1 MGKSW
6 SDLTA
11 WLLITNK
18 LMKIPNLP
26 NQEDEEETEMANPI
40 FNALG
45 GNMPMGNN
53 NMLAQ
58 FNNFVKQMQG
68 KNPHEEINRL
78 LQSGAI
84 SQQELNKA
92 QQMAQQF
99 QSMFRQ

>member
-1 MGKSW
+1 M
-6 SDLTA
+6 
-11 WLLITNK
+11 
-18 LMKIPNLP
+18 P
-26 NQEDEEETEMANPI
+26 NPI

-45 GNMPMGNN
+45 GSMPMGNN

-78 LQSGAI
+78 LQSGVI
-84 SQQELNKA
+84 SQQQLNEA

>member
-1 MGKSW
+1 
-6 SDLTA
+6 
-11 WLLITNK
+11 
-18 LMKIPNLP
+18 
-26 NQEDEEETEMANPI
+26 MANPI

-45 GNMPMGNN
+45 GNMPFGNN
-53 NMLAQ
+53 NFFAQ
-58 FNNFVKQMQG
+58 VHQFRQQMQG

-84 SQQELNKA
+84 SQQQLNEA

>member
-1 MGKSW
+1 MS
-6 SDLTA
+6 
-11 WLLITNK
+11 
-18 LMKIPNLP
+18 
-26 NQEDEEETEMANPI
+26 NPI

-45 GNMPMGNN
+45 GSMPMGNN

-78 LQSGAI
+78 LQSGVI
-84 SQQELNKA
+84 NQQQLNEA

>member
-1 MGKSW
+1 MS
-6 SDLTA
+6 
-11 WLLITNK
+11 
-18 LMKIPNLP
+18 
-26 NQEDEEETEMANPI
+26 NPI

-45 GNMPMGNN
+45 GNMMPGN

-58 FNNFVKQMQG
+58 FQQFRKQMQG

-84 SQQELNKA
+84 SQQQLNEA

>member
-1 MGKSW
+1 MS
-6 SDLTA
+6 
-11 WLLITNK
+11 
-18 LMKIPNLP
+18 
-26 NQEDEEETEMANPI
+26 NPI

-45 GNMPMGNN
+45 GSMPMGNN

-84 SQQELNKA
+84 NQQQLNEA
-92 QQMAQQF
+92 QQMARQF

>member
-1 MGKSW
+1 MNQLWNDS
-6 SDLTA
+6 TA
-11 WLLITNK
+11 WFLIMNR
-18 LMKIPNLP
+18 LNRLPNL
-26 NQEDEEETEMANPI
+26 NQDEEETEMSNPI

-45 GNMPMGNN
+45 GNMMPGN

-58 FNNFVKQMQG
+58 FQQFRQQMQG

-84 SQQELNKA
+84 SQQELNQA

>member
-1 MGKSW
+1 
-6 SDLTA
+6 
-11 WLLITNK
+11 
-18 LMKIPNLP
+18 MKIPNPP
-26 NQEDEEETEMANPI
+26 NQEEEEETEMANPI

-45 GNMPMGNN
+45 RNMPMGNN

-84 SQQELNKA
+84 SQQQLNEA